1 METYST
7 RDPRRIL
14 AKIRE
19 QSIVKIYVDAC
30 PQSICALKMLTI
42 ILEREVIKYEVN
54 IVTVH
59 GSAIAEEY
67 KVFINLW
74 HASYSRG
81 LFFGRRDV
89 QNLDRVVAGAE
100 QCPRSPCAAV
110 LAYEMAESLNVID
123 NSILWPLAVLLDF
136 SKCFYYRKFEPLHAE
151 AQDMASDDDELAAST
166 GCCGLCSNFY
176 REVVLHA
183 KRLNAGEHLDR
194 VFLRHGIDLLFLN
207 NATLFTAVGN
217 DIDFIVEKRLFS
229 RERARG
235 DRDQKVKEFFAQLG
249 VAKAETQE
257 KFINV
262 EHDTKKRLRNS
273 LRSSFLF
280 YKKVE
285 YSAPISSLEN
295 YFGIWCFLLNSPVHS
310 ILSLPHDRVLGLG
323 EPAGL
328 YTTLVETV
336 KNNYLRIRP
345 TKRARCLILT
355 EPIVYRNRAMFLN
368 LLHMLFTVVFR
379 RQGKEHRL
387 LIVHE
392 SPESFSI
399 ITSAKEC
406 VSEYLQ
412 GISHWSLDTFDMA
425 FGVDSDSLKLFY
437 RKVLRK

>member
-14 AKIRE
+14 ARIRG

-42 ILEREVIKYEVN
+42 ILERELIKYEIN
-54 IVTVH
+54 ILTVH
-59 GSAIAEEY
+59 DSAVAEEY

-74 HASYSRG
+74 HESYSRG

-89 QNLDRVVAGAE
+89 QNLDRVVSSAE
-100 QCPRSPCAAV
+100 QCPRSPCAAI
-110 LAYEMAESLNVID
+110 LAYEMAESLNIID

-136 SKCFYYRKFEPLHAE
+136 SKCFYYRKFEPLYAE
-151 AQDMASDDDELAAST
+151 SQNETGDDEELAANT
-166 GCCGLCSNFY
+166 GCCRLCSNFY

-183 KRLNAGEHLDR
+183 KRLNSDEHLDR
-194 VFLRHGIDLLFLN
+194 VFLKHSIDLLFIN

-217 DIDFIVEKRLFS
+217 DIDFIIEKKLFS

-235 DRDQKVKEFFAQLG
+235 DRDLKVKEFFAQLG

-257 KFINV
+257 RFINV
-262 EHDTKKRLRNS
+262 EHDTKKRLRSS

-285 YSAPISSLEN
+285 YSTPISSLEN
-295 YFGIWCFLLNSPVHS
+295 YFGIWCFLLNSPSHS
-310 ILSLPHDRVLGLG
+310 ILSLPHDRTLCLG
-323 EPAGL
+323 EPADL
-328 YTTLVETV
+328 YATLIEIV
-336 KNNYLRIRP
+336 KNNYLRIRH

-355 EPIVYRNRAMFLN
+355 EPVKYRNRAMFFS
-368 LLHMLFTVVFR
+368 LLHMLFMVIFR
-379 RQGKEHRL
+379 RQEKELRL
-387 LIVHE
+387 LVVHE

-406 VSEYLQ
+406 ISECLK
-412 GISHWSLDTFDMA
+412 GVSHWNLDTFGMA
-425 FGVDSDSLKLFY
+425 FGVDNNSLKLFY
-437 RKVLRK
+437 RKVFRK